1 MYHNRFK
8 THCVFMA
15 LGLFFFLDV
24 KQMSYSKKVM
34 GSPTA
39 FFVEFACFSC
49 VYFFFYY
56 YFYLYSGFLPQFT
69 SISLN
74 RESKLSVS
82 L

>member
-49 VYFFFYY
+49 VYFFF
-56 YFYLYSGFLPQFT
+56 FIIISIFT
-69 SISLN
+69 LVFSHNSQALA
-74 RESKLSVS
+74 
-82 L
+82 